1 MPLGK
6 IEKKI
11 DFLPAGML
19 GERPENGPRVDRT
32 VGRLFF
38 VFARRTGGPLFAP
51 AGLRPVSA
59 GAAIALAKNLKKSRF
74 C

>member
-11 DFLPAGML
+11 DFLADGML

-32 VGRLFF
+32 VGGLFF
-38 VFARRTGGPLFAP
+38 VFARRTGGPLFGP
-51 AGLRPVSA
+51 AGLRLVSP
-59 GAAIALAKNLKKSRF
+59 GAAIALAKNLKKR
-74 C
+74 